1 MTFTLDGKSLTV
13 LSFGEDLEAV
23 DFQWDTFESE
33 AYKREIHVYG
43 KVKTWTLECLETDV
57 TWTNSAAKHLQT
69 KLITGDAVT
78 FVVAEGD
85 LHAVSVSVKV
95 LGVDIVYEE
104 IADKN
109 IRHFSLQLQ
118 EV

>member
-1 MTFTLDGKSLTV
+1 MTV
-13 LSFGEDLEAV
+13 QSFEEGLEAV
-23 DFQWDTFESE
+23 DFQWDTFENE
-33 AYKREIHVYG
+33 AYKRDIYVYG

-78 FVVAEGD
+78 FAVAEGD
-85 LHAVSVSVKV
+85 LHAVTTSVKV
-95 LGVDIVYEE
+95 LGVDIVYEDV
-104 IADKN
+104 ADKN
-109 IRHFSLQLQ
+109 IRHFSLRLQ